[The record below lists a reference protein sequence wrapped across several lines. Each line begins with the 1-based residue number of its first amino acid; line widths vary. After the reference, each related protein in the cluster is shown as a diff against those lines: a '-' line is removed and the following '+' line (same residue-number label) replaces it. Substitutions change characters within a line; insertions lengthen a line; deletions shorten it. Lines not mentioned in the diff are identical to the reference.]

1 MSHIVKSF
9 REFEQIF
16 ESVSEPNKFET
27 DFPDKWK
34 QMQDLGFYDA
44 TTPIM
49 RKNGSVLLKNDKY
62 NDYPAGIVFQNSG
75 YIRNKSAKSG
85 FIKNNLGWE
94 GMADY
99 IIKRY
104 TSYKE
109 PSPKGYEN
117 FPPHLVTL
125 IRKVTKSKIYM
136 NPQTGR
142 LDVSGVVNIENWE
155 TWENL
160 REEGIQF
167 GSVGEFTLRGYVPS
181 SYSGSKVM
189 TRKDQD
195 MLPTEVKGSFMLA
208 SLVFGIGPNFSNLPV
223 FKGLTYIYNIQGP
236 GLKSLRGMKLKNGAS
251 LWIKDCSMLETVEN
265 NYPDYLESFQIGEGS
280 TGNQALRKISSI
292 ASSPRTVEEFV
303 FCGTSIKNLKGCPE
317 KIHKSI
323 DVRNNPLLNSLEG
336 IPEDFNGIIKTD
348 YFECRFSIE
357 DRIGMLVSG
366 SVYSWIKGEK
376 VPLTKE
382 GMNLVISSFS
392 GGEEGAV
399 QAIQEMIDE
408 NPEKMAIELKG
419 FSKHPIFKKLTWP
432 KNLQSEVDLLSDLE
446 GIGL

>member
-16 ESVSEPNKFET
+16 ESVSVPNKFET

-49 RKNGSVLLKNDKY
+49 RKNGSILLKNDRY
-62 NDYPAGIVFQNSG
+62 NEYPAGIVFQNSG

-85 FIKNNLGWE
+85 FIKNHLDWE
-94 GMADY
+94 DMADY

-109 PSPKGYEN
+109 PSSKGYEK

-125 IRKVTKSKIYM
+125 IRKVTKSKISI

-167 GSVGEFTLRGYVPS
+167 GSVGEFTLRGYVS
-181 SYSGSKVM
+181 FSYSGSKVM
-189 TRKDQD
+189 SRKDQD
-195 MLPTEVKGSFMLA
+195 MLPTEVKGLFMLT
-208 SLVFGIGPNFSNLPV
+208 SLVFGIGPDFSKLPE
-223 FKGLTYIYNIQGP
+223 FKGPTLIYNIEGP
-236 GLKSLRGMKLKNGAS
+236 GLKSLKGMKLQNGAS
-251 LWIKDCSMLETVEN
+251 LQIRDCSMLETVEN
-265 NYPDYLESFQIGEGS
+265 NYPDYLESFQIGEGN

-292 ASSPRTVEEFV
+292 ASSPRIVEEFV

-317 KIHKSI
+317 KIYKTI

-336 IPEDFNGIIKTD
+336 MPEDFNGIIKTD
-348 YFECRFSIE
+348 HFECRFSIE
-357 DRIGMLVSG
+357 DRIEMLVSG

-392 GGEEGAV
+392 GGEEGAA
-399 QAIQEMIDE
+399 QAIQGMIDE

-419 FSKHPIFKKLTWP
+419 FSKYPIFKKLTWP

-446 GIGL
+446 DIGL

>member
-27 DFPDKWK
+27 DFPDKWN

-142 LDVSGVVNIENWE
+142 LDVSGVVNIEDWE

-167 GSVGEFTLRGYVPS
+167 GSVGEFTLRGYVPF

-195 MLPTEVKGSFMLA
+195 MLPTEVKGSFKI
-208 SLVFGIGPNFSNLPV
+208 SSVVFGIGPDFSKLPE
-223 FKGLTYIYNIQGP
+223 FKGFTYIYNIQGP
-236 GLKSLRGMKLKNGAS
+236 GLKSLKGMKLKNGAS

-265 NYPDYLESFQIGEGS
+265 NYPDYLESFIIGEGN
-280 TGNQALRKISSI
+280 TGNRALAKISSI
-292 ASSPRTVEEFV
+292 ASSPRTVDEFG

-317 KIHKSI
+317 KIYKSI

-336 IPEDFNGIIKTD
+336 MPEDFNGIILTD
-348 YFECRFSIE
+348 HFGCRFSIE
-357 DRIGMLVSG
+357 DRIEMLVSG
-366 SVYSWIKGEK
+366 SVYERMRGEK

-392 GGEEGAV
+392 GGEEGAA
-399 QAIQEMIDE
+399 QAIQGMIDE
-408 NPEKMAIELKG
+408 NPEKMAVQLKG
-419 FSKHPIFKKLTWP
+419 FSKYPIFKKLIWP